1 MLTPAI
7 ILIRPQLG
15 ENIGAAARVM
25 ANFGLRDLRLV
36 APRDGWPNG
45 RAEPLSAGAF
55 DGHVEVTVH
64 ATTAEAAGDLNYVI
78 AATAR
83 PREVW
88 KPVFA
93 PRDALIELRKQIAS
107 DRRVGV
113 LYGTEKAGLSN
124 EDVGL
129 ADAIVTYPVNT
140 NFSSLN
146 LAQSVAVFAYEWAA
160 GVDVALPE
168 GFDAETPDPAVKSDL
183 DGLMVYLEDE
193 LDAAGFFW
201 PPLKAE
207 QMKRNLRGT
216 FARAGL
222 TTQEVSTLRGAMKAI
237 AEGPRRRAREAK
249 AKADDAAR
257 RDATTKGA
265 SDT

>member
-36 APRDGWPNG
+36 APRDGWPNP
-45 RAEPLSAGAF
+45 RSEPMAAGAF
-55 DGHVEVTVH
+55 DGHVDVTVH
-64 ATTAEAAGDLNYVI
+64 ATTEQAVGDLNYVI

-88 KPVFA
+88 KPVLA
-93 PRDALIELRKQIAS
+93 PRDALVEVRRQIAGG
-107 DRRVGV
+107 RRAGV
-113 LYGTEKAGLSN
+113 MYGTEKSGLSN

-129 ADAIVTYPVNT
+129 ADAIVTYPVNSD
-140 NFSSLN
+140 FSSLN
-146 LAQSVAVFAYEWAA
+146 LAQSVAVFAYEWGA
-160 GVDVALPE
+160 GLDTPLPE
-168 GFDAETPDPAVKSDL
+168 GFDAETPDPAAKADL
-183 DGLMVYLEDE
+183 DGLMVYLEEE

-222 TTQEVSTLRGAMKAI
+222 TTQEVSTFRGAMKAI

-249 AKADDAAR
+249 AKAEDAAR
-257 RDATTKGA
+257 RAGQKGGA